1 MFAQATQ
8 QVPAQAPATTQT
20 PESIGQFFQFI
31 GPYLPTLVGAI
42 VILVVGWLGALL
54 VSAIVRA
61 AMRRSGFDRR
71 LATWFSGEDTQ
82 APKVERTVARL
93 TYYLILVFVLVAFFE
108 MLGLTQA
115 TQSLNGLL
123 DQIMVYAPRVV
134 GAGLLLLVAWVVATV
149 MRFFV
154 RQVITAAKIDE
165 HLAQA
170 PSEEEGGKSPLTIS
184 KTASEAVYWLVF
196 LLFLPAILNALALP
210 GLLEP
215 VQVMVGKVLGF
226 LPNLFG
232 AVLILGVGW
241 LAARIIQRICTSLL
255 AAVGADTLSERVGL
269 APILGEKQ
277 LSGVLGLIIYIL
289 VLLPILVAALGALQ
303 LQAVTQPA
311 SEMLNLVLTALPAI
325 FAAALVILIAYVVGR
340 VVASL
345 VTNLLTGLGF
355 NRLPA
360 KLGLKMEHVEGR
372 RTPSQMI
379 GYLVLVATIL
389 FAVMQALPIL
399 GFDLLAGLI
408 AQFMIFAGHVVVGLI
423 IFTIGLYF
431 ANLAAVTVKSSQIR
445 QANFV
450 ALVARTSII
459 ILAVAMALRQMGLAN
474 EIINSAFVI
483 LLGAIGVALALAFG
497 LGGREV
503 AAKALEEFVEARKTP
518 DETGRKADSAKTF
531 PATAIHSD
539 TTTPFDGTPVG

>member
-8 QVPAQAPATTQT
+8 QVPTQAPAATQA
-20 PESIGQFFQFI
+20 PESIGQFFQFV

-42 VILVVGWLGALL
+42 VILIVGWLGALL

-61 AMRRSGFDRR
+61 ALRRSGFDRR

-154 RQVITAAKIDE
+154 RQVTTAAKVDE

-170 PSEEEGGKSPLTIS
+170 GPEEEGGKSPLTIS

-215 VQVMVGKVLGF
+215 VQIMVGKVLGF

-232 AVLILGVGW
+232 AALILGVGW

-255 AAVGADTLSERVGL
+255 AAVGADALSERVGL
-269 APILGEKQ
+269 APILGEKR

-289 VLLPILVAALGALQ
+289 VLLPILVASLGALQ
-303 LQAVTQPA
+303 LQAVTEPA

-325 FAAALVILIAYVVGR
+325 FAAALVIFIAYVVGR

-345 VTNLLTGLGF
+345 VTNLFTGLGF
-355 NRLPA
+355 DRLPA

-423 IFTIGLYF
+423 IFAIGLYF
-431 ANLAAVTVKSSQIR
+431 ANLAAVTVQSSQIR

-450 ALVARTSII
+450 GLVARTSII

-483 LLGAIGVALALAFG
+483 LLGAIGIALALAFG

-518 DETGRKADSAKTF
+518 AETGRKTGGTATF
-531 PATAIHSD
+531 PAAAVHSD